1 MLKLRQLRK
10 TFYPGT
16 VNQRVALDGVDL
28 DLAAGEFVTVIGSNG
43 AGKSTLLNHVSG
55 LLHPDSGVVTIDG
68 RDVTAHSEH
77 ARARWI
83 GRVFQDP
90 RQGTAP
96 ELTIEENLAIA
107 YLRGRSRWLRRGVTR
122 SRREIFRAELQ
133 TLEQGLENRLT
144 AKVGVLSGGQR
155 QSLSLLM
162 ATFSQPKVLLLD
174 EHTAALDPQRAALVV
189 RLTEELVDRHRPTT
203 LMVTHNMEQALN
215 LGDRLIMMHEG
226 RIIAELAGER
236 KRNATVKDLLDAFTQ
251 VHAGLSDRS
260 LLKQAG
266 APPPQ
271 AADRAHS
278 LQKTP
283 AAPPEHPG
291 S

>member
-1 MLKLRQLRK
+1 MLTLHQVRK
-10 TFYPGT
+10 TFFPGT
-16 VNQRVALDGVDL
+16 VNQRVALDGIDL

-55 LLHPDSGVVTIDG
+55 MLRPDSGTVQING
-68 RDVTAHSEH
+68 RDVTALSEH

-96 ELTIEENLAIA
+96 ELTIEQNLAIA
-107 YLRGRSRWLRRGVTR
+107 YLRGRGRWLRHGVTR
-122 SRREIFRAELQ
+122 ARRDLFRDELQ

-144 AKVGVLSGGQR
+144 AKVGLLSGGQR

-162 ATFSQPKVLLLD
+162 ATFSEPKVLLLD

-189 RLTEELVDRHRPTT
+189 RLTEELVKRHRPTT
-203 LMVTHNMEQALN
+203 LMVTHNMEQALD

-226 RIIAELAGER
+226 RVIADLSGDR
-236 KRNATVKDLLDAFTQ
+236 KKHATVPDLLDAFTQ

-260 LLKQAG
+260 LLKSS
-266 APPPQ
+266 AP
-271 AADRAHS
+271 AD
-278 LQKTP
+278 
-283 AAPPEHPG
+283 APVDLRKSRP
-291 S
+291 